1 MLKRDL
7 DLTSDRLFSTQRQI
21 IPKSKNIFNL
31 LKNKFSSVSEL
42 YSEENYGKFCIRC
55 GSPILYDI
63 ENKNSVF
70 FQMLGDNPRNFLKN
84 IQLDELC
91 NNCSDIVFD
100 NKEFDIKHNEIKSF
114 ITLQENFN
122 MEKHL
127 NIILENLENNLYF
140 NIEKNTLT
148 FGFEEHSLILF
159 DKDEFLF
166 FIEPGRDVVNFIIS
180 IEKELCF
187 NIMYSTGKTK
197 AKEINKAIEFY
208 VDQTIKLFKE
218 VILEYIQKHWYEANL
233 KNV

>member
-100 NKEFDIKHNEIKSF
+100 NKEFDIKHNF
-114 ITLQENFN
+114 
-122 MEKHL
+122 
-127 NIILENLENNLYF
+127 LYF
-140 NIEKNTLT
+140 LKVEKKLSSQIKENSTKDFFQDNIKNNIKENSDLYKEAREKY
-148 FGFEEHSLILF
+148 
-159 DKDEFLF
+159 
-166 FIEPGRDVVNFIIS
+166 VNWAR
-180 IEKELCF
+180 KN
-187 NIMYSTGKTK
+187 NIDIWKG
-197 AKEINKAIEFY
+197 
-208 VDQTIKLFKE
+208 
-218 VILEYIQKHWYEANL
+218 
-233 KNV
+233 